1 MERNYRK
8 TRVGLVV
15 GDKMDKTVV
24 VRVERQFKHPM
35 YGKAVRRSK
44 KFKVHDEKNQCKVGN
59 LVRIVET
66 RPLSKEQ
73 RWQVAEVLSTR
84 EE

>member
-8 TRVGLVV
+8 TRVGQVV

-66 RPLSKEQ
+66 RPMSKEK
-73 RWQVAEVLSTR
+73 RWRVEEILSTR